1 MAPVQS
7 KKYGGT
13 MDRFAFLLKRPI
25 QLVPVLIGI
34 SLITFILVQM
44 TPGDP
49 VRLMLGP
56 KASEEAIAFVR
67 ARYGLDQ
74 PLLVQYFYYVLN
86 ALRGDFGQSI
96 AFRAPVGAVII
107 ERIAPTVFLIIYGL
121 LISVSLT
128 LALATVAARNR
139 GRWADHLIRFV
150 CVAGVGIPSYFIG
163 LMLIML
169 LCLRY
174 KLFPIS
180 GYAPSLV
187 ENLWHLL
194 LPALTIGI
202 AVTPILT
209 RNLRATFIQQMD
221 ADYAV
226 AARSKGLAEGYIFSH
241 HVFWNSLL
249 PTVNLLGVVVA
260 FLIGGTVVI
269 ENVFNIPGLGNLL
282 VRAVLS
288 RDYFVVQSVTLLLAL
303 WIVVTNF
310 IVDITTVILDPR
322 VKL

>member
-1 MAPVQS
+1 
-7 KKYGGT
+7 
-13 MDRFAFLLKRPI
+13 MDRFAFILKRPI
-25 QLVPVLIGI
+25 YLIPVLFGI
-34 SLITFILVQM
+34 SLITFCLVQIA
-44 TPGDP
+44 PGDP

-56 KASEEAIAFVR
+56 RAGQEAIAFVR

-74 PLLVQYFYYVLN
+74 PLLVQYLYYLLN

-96 AFRAPVGAVII
+96 AYRAPVGSVLL
-107 ERIAPTVFLIIYGL
+107 ERIAPTLFVILYGL
-121 LISVSLT
+121 TITIVLT
-128 LALATVAARNR
+128 LALASTAARNR
-139 GRWADHLIRFV
+139 GRWPDHLIRFL
-150 CVAGVGIPSYFIG
+150 CVGAVGVPSYFIG

-169 LCLRY
+169 FSLRLG
-174 KLFPIS
+174 LFPVS
-180 GYAPSLV
+180 GYGPTLWN
-187 ENLWHLL
+187 NLWHLF
-194 LPALTIGI
+194 LPALTVGL

-226 AARSKGLAEGYIFSH
+226 AGRSKGLSEHYIFTR

-249 PTVNLLGVVVA
+249 PTVNLMGVVVS

-282 VRAVLS
+282 VRAVLV
-288 RDYFVVQSVTLLLAL
+288 RDYFVVQAVTLILAFG
-303 WIVVTNF
+303 IVVTNF
-310 IVDITTVILDPR
+310 IVDVITVALDPR

>member
-1 MAPVQS
+1 
-7 KKYGGT
+7 
-13 MDRFAFLLKRPI
+13 MDRFSFLLKRPI
-25 QLVPVLIGI
+25 QLVPVMIGI
-34 SLITFILVQM
+34 SLITFALLQM

-74 PLLVQYFYYVLN
+74 PIVVQYLYYVLN

-96 AFRAPVGAVII
+96 AFRAPVGDVILD
-107 ERIAPTVFLIIYGL
+107 RIAPTIFLLFYGL
-121 LISVSLT
+121 VISIAMT
-128 LALATVAARNR
+128 LGLAVAAARNR
-139 GRWADHLIRFV
+139 GRWIDHAVRFL
-150 CVAGVGIPSYFIG
+150 CVAGVGVPSYFIG
-163 LMLIML
+163 LLLIMGF
-169 LCLRY
+169 CLRL
-174 KLFPIS
+174 KLFPVS
-180 GYAPSLV
+180 GYGATVV
-187 ENLWHLL
+187 ENLWHLF

-209 RNLRATFIQQMD
+209 RNLRATFIEQLD
-221 ADYAV
+221 TDYAT
-226 AARSKGLAEGYIFSH
+226 ACRSKGVRERAIFWR

-282 VRAVLS
+282 IRAVLT
-288 RDYFVVQSVTLLLAL
+288 RDYFVVQAVTLILSIG
-303 WIVVTNF
+303 IVIANLV
-310 IVDITTVILDPR
+310 VDIVTAALDPR

>member
-1 MAPVQS
+1 MH
-7 KKYGGT
+7 
-13 MDRFAFLLKRPI
+13 RFVFLLKRPLHAI
-25 QLVPVLIGI
+25 PVLIGI
-34 SLITFILVQM
+34 SLITFILLQL

-74 PLLVQYFYYVLN
+74 PVIIQYFYYVMN

-96 AFRAPVGAVII
+96 AFRAPVSGVILD
-107 ERIAPTVFLIIYGL
+107 RIAPTVFLILYGL
-121 LISVSLT
+121 AISIVLT
-128 LALATVAARNR
+128 LWLAITAARAR
-139 GRWADHLIRFV
+139 GRWPDHVIRFI
-150 CVAGVGIPSYFIG
+150 CVAGVGVPSYFIG

-169 LCLRY
+169 FCLRL
-174 KLFPIS
+174 KMFPVS
-180 GYAPSLV
+180 GYGATV
-187 ENLWHLL
+187 WENLWHLF
-194 LPALTIGI
+194 LPALTIGM

-209 RNLRATFIQQMD
+209 RNLRATFIQQLD

-226 AARSKGLAEGYIFSH
+226 ACRSKGLPERYIFTR

-249 PTVNLLGVVVA
+249 PTVSLTGVIVA

-282 VRAVLS
+282 IRAVLT
-288 RDYFVVQSVTLLLAL
+288 RDYFVVQAVTLILSIGVVLA
-303 WIVVTNF
+303 NF
-310 IVDITTVILDPR
+310 TVDILTVILDPR

>member
-1 MAPVQS
+1 MN
-7 KKYGGT
+7 
-13 MDRFAFLLKRPI
+13 RFSFALRRPI
-25 QLVPVLIGI
+25 QLIPVLLGI
-34 SLITFILVQM
+34 SVITFILLQL

-56 KASEEAIAFVR
+56 KASQEAIDFVR

-74 PLLVQYFYYVLN
+74 PVLLQYFYYILN

-96 AFRAPVGAVII
+96 AFRAPVGDVIV
-107 ERIAPTVFLIIYGL
+107 ERIAPTTFLILYGL
-121 LISVSLT
+121 LISISLT
-128 LALATVAARNR
+128 LVLAVAAARNR
-139 GRWADHLIRFV
+139 GSWLDHIIRFI
-150 CVAGVGIPSYFIG
+150 CVAGVGVPSYFIG
-163 LMLIML
+163 LLLIMG
-169 LCLRY
+169 LCLRL
-174 KLFPIS
+174 KLFPVS
-180 GYAPSLV
+180 GYGPTIV
-187 ENLWHLL
+187 NNLWHLF

-209 RNLRATFIQQMD
+209 RNLRATFVQQMD
-221 ADYAV
+221 ADYAT
-226 AARSKGLAEGYIFSH
+226 ACRSKGLTERYIFAR

-282 VRAVLS
+282 IRAVLT
-288 RDYFVVQSVTLLLAL
+288 RDYFVVQAVAFILAVGVVISNFVVDLLTAL
-303 WIVVTNF
+303 
-310 IVDITTVILDPR
+310 LDPR

>member
-1 MAPVQS
+1 
-7 KKYGGT
+7 
-13 MDRFAFLLKRPI
+13 MDRFSFLLKRPI
-25 QLVPVLIGI
+25 QLIPVMIGI
-34 SLITFILVQM
+34 SLITFVLLQM

-56 KASEEAIAFVR
+56 KASPEAIAFVR

-74 PLLVQYFYYVLN
+74 PVLVQYFYYLLN
-86 ALRGDFGQSI
+86 AFRGDFGQSI
-96 AFRAPVGAVII
+96 AFRAPVGDVIL
-107 ERIAPTVFLIIYGL
+107 ERIAPTIFLLLYGL
-121 LISVSLT
+121 AISVALT
-128 LALATVAARNR
+128 LGLAVAAARNR
-139 GRWADHLIRFV
+139 GRWIDHVIRFV

-163 LMLIML
+163 LLLIMGF
-169 LCLRY
+169 CLRFR
-174 KLFPIS
+174 LFPVS
-180 GYAPSLV
+180 GYGPTIV
-187 ENLWHLL
+187 NNLWHLF

-209 RNLRATFIQQMD
+209 RNLRATFTEQLD
-221 ADYAV
+221 TDYAT
-226 AARSKGLAEGYIFSH
+226 ACRSKGLPERSIFWR

-282 VRAVLS
+282 IRGVLT
-288 RDYFVVQSVTLLLAL
+288 RDYFVVQAVTLILAVG
-303 WIVVTNF
+303 VVLSNL
-310 IVDITTVILDPR
+310 IVDILTALLDPR

>member
-1 MAPVQS
+1 
-7 KKYGGT
+7 
-13 MDRFAFLLKRPI
+13 
-25 QLVPVLIGI
+25 
-34 SLITFILVQM
+34 M

-56 KASEEAIAFVR
+56 KASPEAIAFVR

-74 PLLVQYFYYVLN
+74 PVLVQYFYYLLN
-86 ALRGDFGQSI
+86 AFRGDFGQSI
-96 AFRAPVGAVII
+96 AFRAPVGDVIL
-107 ERIAPTVFLIIYGL
+107 ERIAPTIFLLLYGL
-121 LISVSLT
+121 AISVALT
-128 LALATVAARNR
+128 LGLAVAAARNR
-139 GRWADHLIRFV
+139 GRWIDHVIRFV

-163 LMLIML
+163 LLLIMGF
-169 LCLRY
+169 CLRF
-174 KLFPIS
+174 KLFPVS
-180 GYAPSLV
+180 GYGPTIV
-187 ENLWHLL
+187 NNLWHLF

-209 RNLRATFIQQMD
+209 RNLRATFTEQLD
-221 ADYAV
+221 TDYAT
-226 AARSKGLAEGYIFSH
+226 ACRSKGLPERSIFWR

-282 VRAVLS
+282 IRGVLT
-288 RDYFVVQSVTLLLAL
+288 RDYFVVQAVTLILAVG
-303 WIVVTNF
+303 VVLSNL
-310 IVDITTVILDPR
+310 IVDVLTALLDPR

>member
-1 MAPVQS
+1 
-7 KKYGGT
+7 
-13 MDRFAFLLKRPI
+13 MDRFAFLLRRPA
-25 QLVPVLIGI
+25 QLVPVLFGI

-49 VRLMLGP
+49 VRMMLGP
-56 KASEEAIAFVR
+56 RASEDAIAFVR

-74 PLLVQYFYYVLN
+74 PVLVQYFYYILN
-86 ALRGDFGQSI
+86 VLRGDFGQSI
-96 AFRAPVGAVII
+96 TFRSPVGPVIAQ
-107 ERIAPTVFLIIYGL
+107 RIAPTVFLIFYGL
-121 LISVSLT
+121 GISIVFT
-128 LALATVAARNR
+128 LALATTAARNR
-139 GRWADHLIRFV
+139 GRWLDHVIRFV

-169 LCLRY
+169 LCLHY
-174 KLFPIS
+174 KLFPVS
-180 GYAPSLV
+180 GYAPTLI
-187 ENLWHLL
+187 ENFWHLL
-194 LPALTIGI
+194 LPSLTIGI

-226 AARSKGLAEGYIFSH
+226 AARSKGLSENYIFSR

-260 FLIGGTVVI
+260 FLIGGTVVV

-288 RDYFVVQSVTLLLAL
+288 RDYFIVQSVTLLLAC
-303 WIVVTNF
+303 WIVLTNL